1 MGTYG
6 KTFKTQVDHGDIT
19 SPYGCQSRMS
29 PIAAAKLL
37 VLLMGEPRVADPQR
51 LAD

>member
-1 MGTYG
+1 
-6 KTFKTQVDHGDIT
+6 
-19 SPYGCQSRMS
+19 MS

-51 LAD
+51 LADRAVKRGEAIVNTL